1 MKTEKFKSFDGLELT
16 CYLWDD
22 VKDAKG
28 VVQIS
33 HGMAEHAQRYDAFA
47 QYLNANGYIVFA
59 DDHRAHGAT
68 AEDHVGYQ
76 DGNIFEDTAQDL
88 IEISKMLIAKYNLPL
103 VLIGHSYGSFLS
115 QRYIELNGPAC
126 GVILSGSAKM
136 AGLLPAVGKLVANM
150 IYSEKNA
157 KEPGSTMDKLSFGSY
172 NKPFAS
178 DGDFAWLSRD
188 IESNKKYIADPWC
201 GVVMSNAFF
210 KFFMDGL
217 GNMYQKENLA
227 HISKDAKIRIFSGA
241 KDPVGSQGKS
251 TTALYNMYKQLGV
264 EDVEIKLYPD
274 ARHEILNETNKEEVY
289 ADMLSA
295 ANYFVEKAAK

>member
-47 QYLNANGYIVFA
+47 QYLNANGFIVFA

-88 IEISKMLIAKYNLPL
+88 IEISKMLIAKYSLPL

-157 KEPGSTMDKLSFGSY
+157 KEPGTTMDKLSFGSY
-172 NKPFAS
+172 NKPFAA

-210 KFFMDGL
+210 KYFMDGL

-264 EDVEIKLYPD
+264 SI
-274 ARHEILNETNKEEVY
+274 T
-289 ADMLSA
+289 S
-295 ANYFVEKAAK
+295 

>member
-1 MKTEKFKSFDGLELT
+1 MKVEQFKSFDGTMLT

-28 VVQIS
+28 VIQIS
-33 HGMAEHAQRYDAFA
+33 HGMAEHAQRYDSFA
-47 QYLNANGYIVFA
+47 KYLNANGYIVFA

-68 AEDHVGYQ
+68 AGDHVGYQ
-76 DGNIFEDTAQDL
+76 DGEIFEDTAKDL
-88 IEISKMLIAKYNLPL
+88 VEISKMLIAKYNLPL

-115 QRYIELNGPAC
+115 QRYIELDGPAC

-136 AGLLPAVGKLVANM
+136 AGLLPSVGKMVANM

-157 KEPGSTMDKLSFGSY
+157 KEPGTTMDKLSFGSY

-178 DGDFAWLSRD
+178 EGEFSWLSRD
-188 IESNKKYIADPWC
+188 LESNKKYIADPWS

-217 GNMYQKENLA
+217 KNMYKKENLA
-227 HISKDAKIRIFSGA
+227 LVKKDSKIRIFSGD
-241 KDPVGSQGKS
+241 KDPVGSNGKS
-251 TTALYNMYKQLGV
+251 PVALCDMYKALGIA
-264 EDVEIKLYPD
+264 DVQVKLYPD
-274 ARHEILNETNKEEVY
+274 ARHEILNEINKEEVY
-289 ADMLSA
+289 KDMLDA
-295 ANYFVEKAAK
+295 INYFIA